1 MIRTIYVLIVYLTY
15 DIVAGFRATFCAPV
29 FQGSFHAFHWFNNSA
44 PGRTYGV
51 LPDGTMRLAGKQ
63 ENGTADARRCTQM
76 DPNPAWPSRRISKQ
90 AFLASLAEA
99 MVPVPSACIS
109 VHLRFQFLAFPPA
122 APGCRGGRS
131 SPRTKPHAP
140 VPAPARPSPLC
151 GRAQAAPASQGDA
164 KTPCTCTDH
173 RQRIAPVATLLS
185 RSEPA
190 EQNPMHQF
198 GTVRR
203 GRRLGRRVARR
214 RQGPMHLFGRPSH
227 LPGLAAW
234 RQNPMHQKQSP
245 ARRCPPS
252 RMERT

>member
-1 MIRTIYVLIVYLTY
+1 MIRTIYVLIVCLTY

-140 VPAPARPSPLC
+140 IRHGAARAAPRSPRCTAATRPHAPIRAAVPSARASSVAAEPHAPEAVARPALPSVPP
-151 GRAQAAPASQGDA
+151 GA
-164 KTPCTCTDH
+164 H
-173 RQRIAPVATLLS
+173 
-185 RSEPA
+185 
-190 EQNPMHQF
+190 M
-198 GTVRR
+198 RR
-203 GRRLGRRVARR
+203 
-214 RQGPMHLFGRPSH
+214 
-227 LPGLAAW
+227 W
-234 RQNPMHQKQSP
+234 
-245 ARRCPPS
+245 
-252 RMERT
+252 